1 MMTPRQ
7 GYSFTVKPPGPR
19 HVAPSLTSVT
29 SAQPFYFKSVIL
41 AQQHKTA
48 DLQEIWQRQTGSN
61 YGAPSPSKLCE
72 SFNSRNISVL
82 GSVKMGTQHLPTGV
96 TMKIK

>member
-7 GYSFTVKPPGPR
+7 CYPFTVSLQDPTML
-19 HVAPSLTSVT
+19 HVAPSLPSVT

-41 AQQHKTA
+41 ARQHKTA
-48 DLQEIWQRQTGSN
+48 DLQGIWQRQTGSN

-72 SFNSRNISVL
+72 SFN
-82 GSVKMGTQHLPTGV
+82 
-96 TMKIK
+96 